1 MIKAWA
7 RALAILILMLTVVVT
22 VLMAMAWTML
32 PLDGVAVT
40 LHGQTFSLDD
50 LQGARKVLFF
60 LMAVVVVVI
69 ALLAALAAI
78 VVGLGFGALGMV
90 IGLIA
95 TVGSVALVMAPF
107 ALVGWLLWRLF
118 RSRPT
123 ATVVAR
129 P

>member
-7 RALAILILMLTVVVT
+7 RALAILLLVLTVVVT

-40 LHGQTFSLDD
+40 LHGRTFSLDD
-50 LQGARKVLFF
+50 LQGARKALFF

-69 ALLAALAAI
+69 TLLAGLAAI
-78 VVGLGFGALGMV
+78 VVGLGFGALGMA

>member
-7 RALAILILMLTVVVT
+7 RALAILLFVLTAVVT

-40 LHGQTFSLDD
+40 LHGATFSLAD
-50 LQGARKVLFF
+50 LQGSRKVLFF

-78 VVGLGFGALGMV
+78 VVGLGFGALGMA